1 MGVSV
6 SRFTVIDT
14 SEEELRNEVL
24 DECAVCGGKQFR
36 LEITIDKSGD
46 ADLGEKGV
54 EHIGEH
60 IHDRTDYIT
69 VYGAVCTTCACGI
82 VVEPARR
89 LSYEELEAEVE

>member
-14 SEEELRNEVL
+14 SEKELRNEVL
-24 DECAVCGGKQFR
+24 DECPECGGTQFR

-46 ADLGEKGV
+46 ADLGERGV

-60 IHDRTDYIT
+60 VYGRTDYIT
-69 VYGAVCTTCACGI
+69 VYGAVCTTCAYGM